1 MSLELVT
8 RTKKDFGPFFF
19 VTIFWLTFAIYY
31 VTVLLLKEDK
41 AMKQSKL
48 VIKVYQACI
57 DHDAQKQQELRQ
69 KEFAKIIKHKAAG
82 KPFDTK
88 WTLIQV

>member
-1 MSLELVT
+1 
-8 RTKKDFGPFFF
+8 
-19 VTIFWLTFAIYY
+19 
-31 VTVLLLKEDK
+31 
-41 AMKQSKL
+41 MKQSKL